1 MTEPAIETE
10 IVLPPMFTALDRCD
24 RCGAQA
30 MVRAILTNGL
40 LLFCNH
46 HGNKYRHE
54 LHAANAII
62 ERQG

>member
-1 MTEPAIETE
+1 MSEPTVETE
-10 IVLPPMFTALDRCD
+10 AVLPPMFNSLDRCD

-30 MVRAILTNGL
+30 MVRAILSNGL

-46 HGNKYRHE
+46 HGNKYRHQ

-62 ERQG
+62 EREF

>member
-1 MTEPAIETE
+1 VSEPTVETE
-10 IVLPPMFTALDRCD
+10 AVLPPMFNSLDRCD

-30 MVRAILTNGL
+30 MVRAILSNGL

-46 HGNKYRHE
+46 HGNKYRHQ

-62 ERQG
+62 EREF

>member
-1 MTEPAIETE
+1 MTEQTVETQQE
-10 IVLPPMFTALDRCD
+10 LPPMFTALDRCD

-30 MVRAILTNGL
+30 RLRAVMATGL

-46 HGNKYRHE
+46 HGNKYRHG

-62 ERQG
+62 ERT

>member
-1 MTEPAIETE
+1 MSEPTVETE
-10 IVLPPMFTALDRCD
+10 AVLPPMFNSLDRCD

-30 MVRAILTNGL
+30 VVRAILTNGL

-46 HGNKYRHE
+46 HGNKYRHQ

-62 ERQG
+62 ERES